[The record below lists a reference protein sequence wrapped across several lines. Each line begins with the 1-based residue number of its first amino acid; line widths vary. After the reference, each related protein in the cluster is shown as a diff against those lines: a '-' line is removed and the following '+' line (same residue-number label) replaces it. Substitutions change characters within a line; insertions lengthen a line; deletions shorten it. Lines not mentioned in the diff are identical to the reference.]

1 MFRLSVVLHEPAI
14 PQNAGNIARTCAAV
28 GAELHLIKPLGFFLG
43 SRQLKR
49 AGLDYWPLVG
59 VTVHADFD
67 AFLASRPGAEL
78 YFFTRKAKA
87 FYHDVRY
94 EGDVCLVF
102 GNENSGLPDSL
113 LECFPDRAFRLPMKD
128 GVRSLNV
135 SNAAAAV
142 VYEALRQNGFP
153 GF

>member
-1 MFRLSVVLHEPAI
+1 MFRLSVVRHEPAI

-28 GAELHLIKPLGFFLG
+28 GADLHLIKPLGFFLG
-43 SRQLKR
+43 SRHLKR

-59 VTVHADFD
+59 VTVHTDFD
-67 AFLASRPGAEL
+67 AFLASRPGAEM
-78 YFFTRKAKA
+78 YFFTRKAKTS
-87 FYHDVRY
+87 YHDVRY
-94 EGDVCLVF
+94 GGDVCLVF
-102 GNENSGLPDSL
+102 GNENTGLPDFL
-113 LECFPDRAFRLPMKD
+113 LDRFTDRAFRLPMKE

-142 VYEALRQNGFP
+142 VYEVLRQNGFP